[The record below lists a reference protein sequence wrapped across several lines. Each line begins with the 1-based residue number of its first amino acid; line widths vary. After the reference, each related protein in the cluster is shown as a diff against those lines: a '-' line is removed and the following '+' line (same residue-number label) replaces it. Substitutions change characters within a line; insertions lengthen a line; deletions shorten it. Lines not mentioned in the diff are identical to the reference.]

1 MQGIDQLQTSTEGLE
16 NFSPVHKVK
25 MRGKTSDNRR
35 HSERPWSVSC
45 ISQLTRNTRQSFSD
59 AKVAEAT
66 NVLANFS
73 ISESALN
80 KLQKD
85 RTTSESDSKNC
96 NNKNAVNS
104 VGSKNSLKKR
114 KTKLRKKSLSSNKK
128 SDSGSEI
135 HANIMKTMSKSDSF
149 NMTLM
154 EDLSTA
160 ISMMSFMKDNNLNNT
175 EQVAQKPPTE
185 SEDEQVIKTPDFK
198 IGSITSVYGNPYSM
212 NLGSLAALA
221 NYNSENCETT
231 EIPTENL
238 SSISEHN
245 MWDNYMEKY
254 NSEAYSEDRDIDGA
268 RKLLDFGDDYRNF
281 IDSQS
286 DCCSSLSC
294 ANQIDSL
301 SPPRHRRNI
310 SKNISLP
317 SSNDNSMKALR
328 QQRIQELPETERQK
342 GK

>member
-1 MQGIDQLQTSTEGLE
+1 
-16 NFSPVHKVK
+16 
-25 MRGKTSDNRR
+25 MRGKTNDNRR
-35 HSERPWSVSC
+35 HSDRPWSVSC
-45 ISQLTRNTRQSFSD
+45 ISQLTSNTRQSFSD

-80 KLQKD
+80 KLQKY

-96 NNKNAVNS
+96 NKNAVQS

-114 KTKLRKKSLSSNKK
+114 KTKLRKKSISSNKK
-128 SDSGSEI
+128 SDSGSDI
-135 HANIMKTMSKSDSF
+135 HTNIMKTMSKSDSF
-149 NMTLM
+149 NVSLM

-160 ISMMSFMKDNNLNNT
+160 ISMMSFMKENNGSNNETLNEAVVKT
-175 EQVAQKPPTE
+175 LE

-198 IGSITSVYGNPYSM
+198 IGSLTSVYGNPYSV

-221 NYNSENCETT
+221 NYNNENGETN
-231 EIPTENL
+231 EITTENL

-286 DCCSSLSC
+286 DCCSSLSA

-301 SPPRHRRNI
+301 SPPRNRKNI
-310 SKNISLP
+310 SPRNISLP
-317 SSNDNSMKALR
+317 SSNENSMRALR
-328 QQRIQELPETERQK
+328 QQRIQELPEAERQK
-342 GK
+342 GKIIFLLLLSCIEAC